1 MSRVFDALTRAGE
14 EKNEAKTSLWIPDGE
29 GHSPEKINIP
39 SAVSAT
45 APAHTFPGL
54 RPRQRSW
61 RERLEELFFGWDLR
75 HYKTHPLVALEKES
89 AAAEQYK
96 ILREQVKRLRIEAE
110 ARSIAVTSPVKG
122 DGKTSVV
129 ANLAAA
135 TALDSEQQVLL
146 IDADLRSPEL
156 HRYFGV
162 SASPGLADYL
172 RSNTKEDLSKYIQN
186 GFLPNLRIMPAGK
199 PEALSSELLAR
210 LKTRALMEEIYSMF
224 PGYQVIIDAPPILST
239 SDPLVLANTVDIII
253 MVVRAGKTPRK
264 YLLEAVGSLNSSKL
278 KGVILSG
285 TDPGISYNYYRYYQ
299 RRED

>member
-14 EKNEAKTSLWIPDGE
+14 EKNESKNHLWVPDGE
-29 GHSPEKINIP
+29 GHSPDKISLP
-39 SAVSAT
+39 LAVST
-45 APAHTFPGL
+45 SLPTHTFPGL

-89 AAAEQYK
+89 TAAEQYK
-96 ILREQVKRLRIEAE
+96 ILREQVKRLRIQTE
-110 ARSIAVTSPVKG
+110 ARSIAVTSPIKG

-129 ANLAAA
+129 ANLAVA
-135 TALDSEQQVLL
+135 TALDSEQHVLL
-146 IDADLRSPEL
+146 IDADLRFPEL

-162 SASPGLADYL
+162 PSSPGLADYL
-172 RSNTKEDLSKYIQN
+172 RSNSKEDLSNYIQN

-199 PEALSSELLAR
+199 PEALSSELLAKS
-210 LKTRALMEEIYSMF
+210 KTRDLMEEIYSRF

-253 MVVRAGKTPRK
+253 MVVRVGNTPRK
-264 YLLEAVGSLNSSKL
+264 YLSEAVESLNSDKL
-278 KGVILSG
+278 KGIVLSG
-285 TDPGISYNYYRYYQ
+285 IDLGFSSKYYHYAEGRS
-299 RRED
+299 